1 MIRQTD
7 DRGQNRKLEALAAI
21 AADGA
26 EACRAGRWTPED
38 AAGCLAAMAGD
49 LYALA
54 FGYAAALDVPRSAD
68 LPRHAAAA
76 IAAACGDDSGMI
88 RGACHAAA

>member
-38 AAGCLAAMAGD
+38 AAHAFAAMAGD

-54 FGYAAALDVPRSAD
+54 FGYAAALDVPRAAA

-76 IAAACGDDSGMI
+76 IAAACGDDAGV
-88 RGACHAAA
+88 CHAAA